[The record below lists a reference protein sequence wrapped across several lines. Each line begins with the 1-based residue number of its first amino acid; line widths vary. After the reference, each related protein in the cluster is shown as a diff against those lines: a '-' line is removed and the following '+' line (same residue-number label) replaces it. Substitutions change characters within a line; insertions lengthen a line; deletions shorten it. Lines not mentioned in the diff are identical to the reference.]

1 MIWYLSFWHHILSRF
16 DNHSKKLIDE
26 YYFFRLNC
34 KQVNALGGDM
44 RFLLKSFC
52 SLILIQVLIVAK
64 AYGSDLDPTSP
75 VFDPKKQ
82 FSITPFGAIMG
93 DPAQIRVISNNKTAF
108 SLVVV
113 TPTPNGLTA
122 MLSVIE
128 PQQNGEP
135 GGGYALMMTFDE
147 VELLTQFLH
156 QAPEVDVSAL
166 PNYGAHHKLVGQVT
180 APNAPLGEIAVI
192 YQADDVKKELIR
204 IVQIVGGTPSIFEL
218 TQNAAQKLVQQI
230 GHFVDQAELKS
241 EATKL

>member
-1 MIWYLSFWHHILSRF
+1 MH
-16 DNHSKKLIDE
+16 
-26 YYFFRLNC
+26 
-34 KQVNALGGDM
+34 
-44 RFLLKSFC
+44 FLLKSFC
-52 SLILIQVLIVAK
+52 ILILVPILFVAK
-64 AYGSDLDPTSP
+64 AYASDLDPTSP

-93 DPAQIRVISNNKTAF
+93 DPAQIRVVSTNKTAF
-108 SLVVV
+108 SVVVV

-122 MLSVIE
+122 MLSIIE

-147 VELLTQFLH
+147 VELLTQYLH
-156 QAPEVDVSAL
+156 EAPSVDVDAL
-166 PNYGAHHKLVGQVT
+166 PDYGAQHKLVGQVT
-180 APNAPLGEIAVI
+180 APDAPLGEIAVL
-192 YQADDVKKELIR
+192 YKADDVGKEHIR
-204 IVQIVGGTPSIFEL
+204 IVQIIGGTPSIFEL